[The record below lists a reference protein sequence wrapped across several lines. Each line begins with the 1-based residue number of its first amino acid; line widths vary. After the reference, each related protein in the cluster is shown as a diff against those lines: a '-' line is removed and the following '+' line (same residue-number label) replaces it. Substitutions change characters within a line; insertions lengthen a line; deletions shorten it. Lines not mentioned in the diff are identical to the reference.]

1 MPADV
6 STTKCPFIGE
16 EIVRPSAAQAP
27 RRDRRPG
34 AQFLHRLA
42 PVEEKRLKT
51 VDRLCPPQA
60 NLWLPMGGRRC
71 GYPIVACVW
80 CILASSSIDW
90 STFFFLPTKWRVK
103 TLFQRHTIC
112 VQNSVHIGPGVHGS
126 QDSAVFALCGAIPKS
141 ISRFEIAA
149 SPTWP
154 WEY

>member
-51 VDRLCPPQA
+51 VDRLCPPTGQFVA
-60 NLWLPMGGRRC
+60 AHGWAPVRIPDRRLC
-71 GYPIVACVW
+71 LVHFGV
-80 CILASSSIDW
+80 IL
-90 STFFFLPTKWRVK
+90 
-103 TLFQRHTIC
+103 
-112 VQNSVHIGPGVHGS
+112 N
-126 QDSAVFALCGAIPKS
+126 
-141 ISRFEIAA
+141 
-149 SPTWP
+149 
-154 WEY
+154 